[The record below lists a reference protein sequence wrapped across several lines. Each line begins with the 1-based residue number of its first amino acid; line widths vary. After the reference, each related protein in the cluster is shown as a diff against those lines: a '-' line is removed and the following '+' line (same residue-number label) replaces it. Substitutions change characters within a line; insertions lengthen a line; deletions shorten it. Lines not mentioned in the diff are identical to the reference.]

1 LLCVFAGVLALV
13 DRRRRLPWTLGLVIL
28 VALAWVACG
37 GGDSGNGSGSTP
49 VPTTGTV
56 VAWQFNRSDL
66 GAGMIQVFRRPGV
79 SASSAQFKLNGL
91 DSTVTYALTDLDT
104 QVQTTMSGSDLLNKG
119 ISITLPSAPG
129 SSLIVYKHSP

>member
-1 LLCVFAGVLALV
+1 
-13 DRRRRLPWTLGLVIL
+13 
-28 VALAWVACG
+28 
-37 GGDSGNGSGSTP
+37 
-49 VPTTGTV
+49 
-56 VAWQFNRSDL
+56 
-66 GAGMIQVFRRPGV
+66 MIQVFRRPGV